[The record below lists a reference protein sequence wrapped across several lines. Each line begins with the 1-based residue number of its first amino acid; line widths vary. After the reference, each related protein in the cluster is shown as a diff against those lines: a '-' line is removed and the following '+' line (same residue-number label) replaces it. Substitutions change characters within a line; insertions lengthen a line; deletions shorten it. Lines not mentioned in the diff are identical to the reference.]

1 MTNRDRLAEHLTN
14 ESCASCHKLIDPI
27 GFGLEKFDAAGRYQ
41 DKFVA
46 HAVRDRNDDS
56 KAKLDVEL
64 PIDITGA
71 VAGLRNSEFQNPRQ
85 LGKILSESS
94 ACRTCVAKQVFRY
107 CLGRTETRADQP
119 VLDHAMAAFTG
130 SQFKLKELM
139 IAIVTRSEFAP

>member
-27 GFGLEKFDAAGRYQ
+27 GFGLEKFDAAGGYQ
-41 DKFVA
+41 EKFMA
-46 HAVRDRNDDS
+46 HAVRDRKDDS

-64 PIDITGA
+64 PIDITGS

-85 LGKILSESS
+85 LGKILSESD
-94 ACRTCVAKQVFRY
+94 ACRACVVKQVFRY

-119 VLDHAMAAFTG
+119 VLDQAMAAFTG

-139 IAIVTRSEFAP
+139 IAVVTRSEFAP